1 MKIQVTNNDWKIKTI
16 KIKDKTIISRYLPLR
31 IPTFSVMVRQLN
43 K

>member
-1 MKIQVTNNDWKIKTI
+1 MKIQVTNNDWKIKPI

-31 IPTFSVMVRQLN
+31 IPTALAMERKLN